1 MTITA
6 MSGYITGNFERS
18 YITEAD
24 GDFFFFYGE
33 DNKFPF
39 ATIVTKDGDFD
50 NSSKLDREGFY
61 RLNVGIDK
69 ETFNTLFGTV
79 PATKGFGGYLE
90 SGIDFT
96 QEKTLMP
103 HPIYGTMYWV
113 CMINPGVETI
123 ASLQPLL
130 RIAYDRAVEREKRRS
145 GDETA

>member
-6 MSGYITGNFERS
+6 ISNYITENFEGS

-24 GDFFFFYGE
+24 EDFFFFYGE

-39 ATIVTKDGDFD
+39 ATIVTKDNDFD
-50 NSSKLDREGFY
+50 HSSNLNREGFY

-69 ETFNTLFGTV
+69 ETFNALFDSV

-96 QEKTLMP
+96 QENKLMP
-103 HPIYGTMYWV
+103 HPMYGTMFWV
-113 CMINPGVETI
+113 CIINPGKETV

-130 RIAYDRAVEREKRRS
+130 RIAYHKAVERDSKRNGS
-145 GDETA
+145 QTD